1 MKRVDEL
8 VKTIKSR
15 ETLVTFKEI
24 YDIETA
30 TPLPVYEETLNTG
43 REELG
48 RFGL

>member
-1 MKRVDEL
+1 VDEL
-8 VKTIKSR
+8 VKKMKPR
-15 ETLVTFKEI
+15 ETLITFKEV